1 MKINLFTINFDLIMI
16 LEFKTIK
23 NKMEPKTLYK
33 NIEEMLKKS
42 SKNPLI
48 KEQAEKI
55 MKKKLDKKVV
65 LGFYGGFL
73 KRLI

>member
-1 MKINLFTINFDLIMI
+1 MNFDLIMI

-23 NKMEPKTLYK
+23 NKMEPETLYK
-33 NIEEMLKKS
+33 IEDILKKS